1 LIAKIKQGISVTGS
15 EKYIV
20 IKRRLPVTWGM
31 KQVTGQML
39 AAFGPESSF
48 LSAERKALAALLTEG
63 ALSPNN
69 WEY

>member
-1 LIAKIKQGISVTGS
+1 MTGS

-69 WEY
+69 WES